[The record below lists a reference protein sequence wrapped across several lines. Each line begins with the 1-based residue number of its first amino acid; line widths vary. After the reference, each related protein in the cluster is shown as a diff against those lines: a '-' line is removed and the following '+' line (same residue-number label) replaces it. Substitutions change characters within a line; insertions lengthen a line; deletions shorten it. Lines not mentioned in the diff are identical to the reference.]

1 MKGRF
6 ITFEGIDGTGKS
18 TQLALLA
25 TRMREE
31 GYDVLT
37 TKEPGSP
44 ADPTKLG
51 LEVRQILF
59 HTVTTHR
66 MARGVADCLLLAD
79 HIQHVGQVVEPALS
93 QGRVVLSDR
102 YADSEFAY
110 AVAKNTPG
118 FMLDAYAAAFG
129 PMPDITV
136 LFVATDPGTMLER
149 ARARRGET
157 HQSGK
162 TWDDVNQQIAIQRE
176 YLSRL
181 VGQSRTIVLS
191 VTPDMTIGQTFEI
204 LWSAVSNALR
214 TPMEA
219 FQGEQSQMIEVSTP
233 SNWADDSSRDALRI
247 GGGN

>member
-6 ITFEGIDGTGKS
+6 ITFEGIDGTGKT
-18 TQLALLA
+18 TQIDLLA
-25 TRMREE
+25 KRMREE
-31 GYDVLT
+31 GYDVIVS
-37 TKEPGSP
+37 KEPGS
-44 ADPTKLG
+44 AVEPTKLG
-51 LEVRQILF
+51 LQVRQILF
-59 HTVTTHR
+59 HTITTHN

-79 HIQHVGQVVEPALS
+79 HIQHVAKVVEPALAE
-93 QGRVVLSDR
+93 GKTVISDR

-118 FMLDAYAAAFG
+118 FMLEAYAAAFG

-176 YLSRL
+176 YLGRL
-181 VGQSRTIVLS
+181 VGQGRTIVLN
-191 VTPDMTIGQTFEI
+191 VTPEMTPGQTFEI
-204 LWSAVSNALR
+204 LWGAVSSALR
-214 TPMEA
+214 MPVEIY
-219 FQGEQSQMIEVSTP
+219 QGETVSVVEYGANPQSV
-233 SNWADDSSRDALRI
+233 ND
-247 GGGN
+247 

>member
-6 ITFEGIDGTGKS
+6 ITFEGIDGTGKT
-18 TQLALLA
+18 TQIDLLA
-25 TRMREE
+25 KRMREE
-31 GYDVLT
+31 GYDVIVS
-37 TKEPGSP
+37 KEPGS
-44 ADPTKLG
+44 AVEPTKLG
-51 LEVRQILF
+51 LQVRQILF
-59 HTVTTHR
+59 HTVTTHN

-79 HIQHVGQVVEPALS
+79 HIQHVAKVVEPAIAE
-93 QGRVVLSDR
+93 GKTIISDR

-118 FMLDAYAAAFG
+118 FMLDAYASAFG
-129 PMPDITV
+129 PVPDITV
-136 LFVATDPGTMLER
+136 LFVATDPGAMLER

-191 VTPDMTIGQTFEI
+191 VTPEMTPGQTFDT
-204 LWSAVSNALR
+204 LWSAVSSALR
-214 TPMEA
+214 MPVEI
-219 FQGEQSQMIEVSTP
+219 FEGEQSQITEVQQ
-233 SNWADDSSRDALRI
+233 
-247 GGGN
+247 